1 MTTAPA
7 AASAENVAA
16 VEAPARDP
24 IDEIRDLLAEA
35 IELAAVDLRCDTK
48 SAALFLV
55 SVLAECPELAGP
67 TVH

>member
-7 AASAENVAA
+7 TSTAIAA
-16 VEAPARDP
+16 VKAPARDP
-24 IDEIRDLLAEA
+24 LDEIRDLLAEA

>member
-7 AASAENVAA
+7 TSTAIAA
-16 VEAPARDP
+16 VKVPARDP
-24 IDEIRDLLAEA
+24 LDEIRDLLAEA